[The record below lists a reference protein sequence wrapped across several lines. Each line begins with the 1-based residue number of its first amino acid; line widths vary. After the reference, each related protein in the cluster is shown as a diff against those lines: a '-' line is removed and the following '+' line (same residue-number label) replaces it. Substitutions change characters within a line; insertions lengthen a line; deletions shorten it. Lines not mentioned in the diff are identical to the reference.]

1 MKNQNTIIPKLL
13 SFLLIIILFSC
24 NTNDDSFEGQNFPLF
39 TEADLSKIHGNSEKS
54 WQITKIINDYYDPNY
69 HLEIELSC
77 LVDDVYTFSST
88 TNEFSVNLGDDK
100 CFGTNEDGIFTA
112 DVEIFDGE
120 LVFMD
125 ASNGETIYLRYSRG
139 YMNSDG
145 TAQGVSIRYYTLS
158 ELSETRMVFYREKIK
173 LGEYTQAIVFEAIY
187 K

>member
-1 MKNQNTIIPKLL
+1 MKNYNNIISQLL
-13 SFLLIIILFSC
+13 SLFLFVSLLSC
-24 NTNDDSFEGQNFPLF
+24 NSNDDSFEGRNIPLF
-39 TEADLSKIHGNSEKS
+39 TESDMSKIHGNSEKK
-54 WQITKIINDYYDPNY
+54 WRITELINDYYDPNY
-69 HLEIELSC
+69 HLEIEFSC
-77 LVDDVYTFSST
+77 LVDDVYIFSST

-173 LGEYTQAIVFEAIY
+173 FGEYTQAIVFEAI
-187 K
+187 

>member
-1 MKNQNTIIPKLL
+1 MKNYNNIISQLL
-13 SFLLIIILFSC
+13 SFFLLLSLLSC
-24 NTNDDSFEGQNFPLF
+24 NSYDDTFDGGNIPLF
-39 TEADLSKIHGNSEKS
+39 TESDMSKIHGNSEKS
-54 WQITKIINDYYDPNY
+54 WQITKIINDYYDPIY

-139 YMNSDG
+139 YMNADG
-145 TAQGVSIRYYTLS
+145 TAQGISIRYYKLA

-173 LGEYTQAIVFEAIY
+173 FGEYTQAIIFDAI
-187 K
+187 